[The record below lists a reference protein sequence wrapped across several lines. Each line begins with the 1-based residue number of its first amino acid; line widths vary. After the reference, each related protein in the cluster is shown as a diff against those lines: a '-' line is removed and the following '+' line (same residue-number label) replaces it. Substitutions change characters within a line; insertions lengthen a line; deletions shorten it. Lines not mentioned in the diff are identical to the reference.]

1 MKRIFGWQ
9 GALLVAAVGVISTG
23 HASSVLA
30 VQFDQTEIS
39 EQNRLIVI
47 AAPLGTQG
55 GNHRLLILEQLND
68 RRLCWEEAGSNPTLV
83 NPLLLEFDFTGICGR
98 GTDSNSYSVRVA
110 GQDLAGR
117 YNLRIVRKNNDLVLI
132 GFSLVDKEIGFF
144 EIGRTNGI
152 TEGFAKIN
160 LDPGWRLARRSFQG
174 KNVGHIYLVN
184 DQSLAEVA
192 KKAVPLQTVA
202 PLPQTA
208 PLQPGL
214 PSPTPSPVPS
224 PVVMPAQPPSIEFAP
239 PSPQPSSYPISVPPI
254 PPVEPASSAPSSPMP
269 PAESAYPSP
278 LAPIPVAPPTP
289 TPANP
294 ISQPSSSPSGTAVP
308 RPTQNFVVPTVA
320 PENPANSPFNP
331 VPPAPSTGVPPQS
344 LVPMNGSNFG
354 NLSYRVVV
362 DAATSAQQ
370 EQVKQLIPSAFRT
383 SFNGQTMM
391 QVGLFRDRATAESL
405 QQQLKLQ
412 NLQAQIISTGV
423 TATRPILPNPLIASS
438 SLTNLPLPTAGTN
451 LSAFNLPELNS
462 AVTSQSLSIWATYYT
477 THQAE
482 NQAAGYP
489 LMDLAGNSLGFSL
502 SERDWCSAALE
513 GSVQVTSNQSLLGVY
528 NYAGRGDT
536 DQVNCATY
544 YPTLKNISATNR
556 VRFQRSNTQ
565 YGEGVSGNLVPYRTI
580 AVDRS
585 LIPIGSVVYI
595 PDARGVTVTL
605 PSGEPAVHD
614 GYFYAGDV
622 GNAIKGNHIDVFLGI
637 AKQNP
642 FPFVKSTASAT
653 FNAYIVNAPS
663 LKAML
668 LSQPRSIETSTTLG
682 QSSKNY

>member
-1 MKRIFGWQ
+1 
-9 GALLVAAVGVISTG
+9 
-23 HASSVLA
+23 

-68 RRLCWEEAGSNPTLV
+68 RRLCWQESGSNPTSV

-117 YNLRIVRKNNDLVLI
+117 YNLRIVRKSNDLVLI
-132 GFSLVDKEIGFF
+132 AFSLVDKEIGFF
-144 EIGRTNGI
+144 EIGRANGI

-174 KNVGHIYLVN
+174 KNVGHIYLIN

-214 PSPTPSPVPS
+214 PAPTPA
-224 PVVMPAQPPSIEFAP
+224 PVVMPAVIPAQTPRVESVPPIP
-239 PSPQPSSYPISVPPI
+239 PTRYPISVPPM
-254 PPVEPASSAPSSPMP
+254 PPVQPAFSTPSSPMP
-269 PAESAYPSP
+269 PTEPASP
-278 LAPIPVAPPTP
+278 TPPTP
-289 TPANP
+289 TLANP
-294 ISQPSSSPSGTAVP
+294 VAQPSSIPSGAVAP
-308 RPTQNFVVPTVA
+308 RPPQNFVVPTVA
-320 PENPANSPFNP
+320 PENPASSPFNP
-331 VPPAPSTGVPPQS
+331 PPPVPPTGLPPQS
-344 LVPMNGSNFG
+344 LVPMNGSNSWD
-354 NLSYRVVV
+354 LSYRVVV
-362 DAATSAQQ
+362 DAATPEQQ
-370 EQVKQLIPSAFRT
+370 EQVKQRIPSAFRT
-383 SFNGQTMM
+383 SFKGQTMM

-405 QQQLKLQ
+405 QQQLNLQ
-412 NLQAQIISTGV
+412 NLPVRILATGA
-423 TATRPILPNPLIASS
+423 TATPPILPNPLIASA
-438 SLTNLPLPTAGTN
+438 SLNTPLPTTGTTLN
-451 LSAFNLPELNS
+451 GFNLPEPHS
-462 AVTSQSLSIWATYYT
+462 MASSQNLSMWATYYT
-477 THQAE
+477 THQAA
-482 NQAAGYP
+482 NQSGGYP
-489 LMDLAGNSLGFSL
+489 LLDPSGNSLGVSL
-502 SERDWCSAALE
+502 SERDWCAAALE
-513 GSVQVTSNQSLLGVY
+513 GSVQVTSSQTILGVY
-528 NYAGRGDT
+528 NYAGRGDA

-544 YPTLKNISATNR
+544 YPGLKNISATNR
-556 VRFQRSNTQ
+556 VRFQRSNTL

-585 LIPIGSVVYI
+585 LIPLGSVVYI
-595 PDARGVTVTL
+595 PDARGVAITL
-605 PSGEPAVHD
+605 PSGERVVHD

-622 GNAIKGNHIDVFLGI
+622 GNAIKGNHMDVFLGI
-637 AKQNP
+637 AQQNP
-642 FPFVKSTASAT
+642 FPFVKSTASPT

-668 LSQPRSIETSTTLG
+668 VSQPR
-682 QSSKNY
+682 

>member
-1 MKRIFGWQ
+1 MMTRVFGWQ
-9 GALLVAAVGVISTG
+9 GALLAAAIGIVSTG
-23 HASSVLA
+23 HPSSVFA
-30 VQFDQTEIS
+30 AQFDQTEIS

-47 AAPLGTQG
+47 AAPLGTKG

-68 RRLCWEEAGSNPTLV
+68 SRLCWQESGSNPTLV
-83 NPLLLEFDFTGICGR
+83 DPLLLEFDFTGICGR

-117 YNLRIVRKNNDLVLI
+117 YNLRIVRKSNDLVLI
-132 GFSLVDKEIGFF
+132 GFSLVDKEVEFF
-144 EIGRTNGI
+144 EIGRTNGL

-160 LDPGWRLARRSFQG
+160 LEPGWRLARRSFQG
-174 KNVGHIYLVN
+174 KNVGHIYLIN
-184 DQSLAEVA
+184 DQSLVEVA
-192 KKAVPLQTVA
+192 KKAVPLQQPS
-202 PLPQTA
+202 PLP
-208 PLQPGL
+208 LGL
-214 PSPTPSPVPS
+214 PPTPSPL
-224 PVVMPAQPPSIEFAP
+224 VMPAQPPKVEFT
-239 PSPQPSSYPISVPPI
+239 PSPQPTSYPISVPPPI
-254 PPVEPASSAPSSPMP
+254 Q
-269 PAESAYPSP
+269 PAESAPSTSSPIQPAEPAFANPSLP
-278 LAPIPVAPPTP
+278 LPVVPPTP
-289 TPANP
+289 TPVNP
-294 ISQPSSSPSGTAVP
+294 VAQPSSSPSGVVAP
-308 RPTQNFVVPTVA
+308 SPTQNFVVPTVA
-320 PENPANSPFNP
+320 PENPASSPFNP
-331 VPPAPSTGVPPQS
+331 IPPVPSTGFPPQS
-344 LVPMNGSNFG
+344 YAPMNGSNFG
-354 NLSYRVVV
+354 NLSYRVIV

-370 EQVKQLIPSAFRT
+370 EQVKQLIPRAFRT

-412 NLQAQIISTGV
+412 NLQAQIISTGA

-438 SLTNLPLPTAGTN
+438 SLNTPLPATGKN
-451 LSAFNLPELNS
+451 LNAFNLPEPNLG
-462 AVTSQSLSIWATYYT
+462 AGSQNLSVWATYYT

-482 NQAAGYP
+482 NQAGGYP
-489 LMDLAGNSLGFSL
+489 LLDLAGNSLGVSL
-502 SERDWCSAALE
+502 SERDWCSSALE

-528 NYAGRGDT
+528 NYAGRGGT

-556 VRFQRSNTQ
+556 VRFQRSNTL
-565 YGEGVSGNLVPYRTI
+565 YGDGVSGNLVPYRTI
-580 AVDRS
+580 AVDRT

-595 PDARGVTVTL
+595 PEARGVTVTL
-605 PSGEPAVHD
+605 PSGERAVHD

-622 GNAIKGNHIDVFLGI
+622 GNAIQGNHVDVFLGI

-668 LSQPRSIETSTTLG
+668 VSQQR
-682 QSSKNY
+682 